1 MMKHQ
6 RQRAIERRV
15 TETPP
20 SQVERASSELPAV
33 RDGFV
38 DPRPTGSTLP
48 ARLTEASLPTAP
60 YSTDEVKQLLPS
72 QQEHVELHPPSEGR
86 DTSCLKPASTSC
98 RRRYQL
104 KALHA
109 PPRSNLPIATLD
121 VLKSADGILLGIST
135 RFGTLPAQVKELFD
149 ACGDL

>member
-1 MMKHQ
+1 MPCYFPNVESHKRNHQ
-6 RQRAIERRV
+6 PPEREASPYQIAPLLDV
-15 TETPP
+15 T
-20 SQVERASSELPAV
+20 SPAV
-33 RDGFV
+33 
-38 DPRPTGSTLP
+38 
-48 ARLTEASLPTAP
+48 AIIY
-60 YSTDEVKQLLPS
+60 YSM
-72 QQEHVELHPPSEGR
+72 
-86 DTSCLKPASTSC
+86 PASTSC
-98 RRRYQL
+98 RRRYLL

>member
-38 DPRPTGSTLP
+38 DPRSTGSSLP

-86 DTSCLKPASTSC
+86 DTSCLK
-98 RRRYQL
+98 RRYLL